1 MTAFKFTHDWVA
13 AGHDKPEI
21 IHTMTN
27 LALHIGN
34 INLMQNEDIW
44 AKTIRESVL
53 VSAYPLAMW
62 LVSSWWRLNFE
73 TLPARTHGVAPPI
86 DWRMAHEMGA
96 ANHGFVWPTVI
107 FASDGEVMKV
117 WAKPS
122 NGNIQQSVRYLN
134 GLAQPTSIQLADFQR
149 CVEDFIAS
157 VLSRL
162 DAVGCPHTDLR
173 NFWQLLQEERA
184 DPLSFNYRRLEAQF
198 GYDPDECPEAMMG
211 KAQALE
217 QQMGAKALSE
227 LAPLY
232 GKIVGDPSLNT
243 LEEMI
248 NSPGLTATPNIP
260 SLQQSKPT
268 KGAPWQHA
276 VAVARELWASLSKHS
291 DVIENQQLYDLLGLS
306 TSSVEQWIPP
316 NANQPAAIAVPC
328 NANRLKIVPRK
339 KHPMGKRFELARLLG
354 DYILTN
360 DTDNQWL
367 ASTDLAT
374 SRQQYQ
380 RAFAAEFLCPI
391 DVLEDFLQNDYS
403 ESAIEDATEHFQ
415 VSQETVKSLL
425 INNGFLPPF
434 MGDYAEAGLPYQLLV

>member
-1 MTAFKFTHDWVA
+1 MTLFKFTHDWVA
-13 AGHDKPEI
+13 AGDDEPEI
-21 IHTMTN
+21 LHTMTN
-27 LALHIGN
+27 LALHIDN

-62 LVSSWWRLNFE
+62 LASSWWRLNFE
-73 TLPARTHGVAPPI
+73 ILPPHVREQSPLI

-134 GLAQPTSIQLADFQR
+134 GLTQPISIQLAEFQK
-149 CVEDFIAS
+149 CVDDFIAS

-162 DAVGCPHTDLR
+162 DAVGCPNTDLR
-173 NFWQLLQEERA
+173 HLWLAVEEERA
-184 DPLSFNYRRLEAQF
+184 DPLNFNYRRLEAQL
-198 GYDPDECPEAMMG
+198 GYEPDECSEAMMS

-217 QQMGAKALSE
+217 QQMGAEALAE

-232 GKIVGDPSLNT
+232 GKIIGDTSLNA

-248 NSPGLTATPNIP
+248 NSLGLTATPNIP
-260 SLQQSKPT
+260 SLQKSKST
-268 KGAPWQHA
+268 KAAPWQHA
-276 VAVARELWASLSKHS
+276 VAVARELWASLSKQG

-306 TSSVEQWIPP
+306 ASAVEQWTPP
-316 NANQPAAIAVPC
+316 NAYKPAAIAVPC
-328 NANRLKIVPRK
+328 NANQLKIVPRK
-339 KHPMGKRFELARLLG
+339 KHPMAKRFELARLLS
-354 DYILTN
+354 DYIFTN
-360 DTDNQWL
+360 DIDKKWL

-391 DVLEDFLQNDYS
+391 NALQDFLKNDYS
-403 ESAIEDATEHFQ
+403 ESAIEDASEHFQ
-415 VSQETVKSLL
+415 VSQATVNSLL

-434 MGDYAEAGLPYQLLV
+434 IGDYAEIRLPYPLGT